1 MSVDTEPRTHPT
13 AEALA
18 PDLPTVVVD
27 PRFRARRIAVR
38 KDAGRR
44 RLKRLLVLIA
54 VALVAL
60 ATVIVLRSPILDV
73 DTIEVRGA
81 STLDPQEI
89 RELTGIHRGQPL
101 LLADLDGAEAALRR
115 LPSVASVDVRRDPP
129 GTVVVDLVERQPV
142 AVVSG
147 GGRAVLVDDEGV
159 VLGDAPA
166 SADPPYV
173 HVIVDDAPPG
183 PGVSVLGPDATGATG
198 APAGPTSDLGV
209 AIDLASR
216 LRANPAGVVTAVHL
230 GDGIRLQLLDGAVVD
245 LGDERTLDDKVEAF
259 RTVYARVDQTCVQ
272 RIDLRVPTHP
282 VLTRRDGC
290 S

>member
-1 MSVDTEPRTHPT
+1 MSIDTEPRTHPT

-73 DTIEVRGA
+73 DTIEVHGA

-101 LLADLDGAEAALRR
+101 LLADLHGAEAALRQ
-115 LPSVASVDVRRDPP
+115 LPWVASVDVRRDPP
-129 GTVVVDLVERQPV
+129 GAIVVDLVERRPV

-147 GGRAVLVDDEGV
+147 GGRAVLVDDQGV

-173 HVIVDDAPPG
+173 HVIVDEAPPG
-183 PGVSVLGPDATGATG
+183 PGVSVLGTGATG
-198 APAGPTSDLGV
+198 AARESRSDLGV

-230 GDGIRLQLLDGAVVD
+230 GDGIQLQLLDGAVVD